1 MTSFPFARAL
11 CAVFMLL
18 KLGTAHAET
27 PASAPLQI
35 EHAQGTATV
44 AHTPVRV
51 VVFDLAALD
60 DLDALGVEVTGVP
73 DETMPSYLSRYA
85 EPRYARVG
93 TLFEPDY
100 EALNRVKP
108 DLIITGGRSS
118 AKYAQLAKIA
128 PTIDMREDHSQP
140 IATALSNLD
149 MLAKVFGKQQ
159 QAQSLKGKLDN
170 DLHNVRADAAN
181 RGNALIVLVT
191 GGRISAYGTG
201 SRFGL
206 LHDALQIPPAL
217 PTLKPS
223 LHGEAI
229 SPELILKANPDW
241 LFVID
246 RDAAIG
252 KHGAA
257 HQVLDNPLV
266 QRTHAWRN
274 NQVVYL
280 DPVNWYLVGTGIQS
294 VKNMMLQ
301 LDEAFD
307 APR

>member
-1 MTSFPFARAL
+1 MKALRLQRAL
-11 CAVFMLL
+11 CAVLLML
-18 KLGTAHAET
+18 TAGVACADS
-27 PASAPLQI
+27 ASGQAI
-35 EHAQGTATV
+35 EIQHAQGTTLL
-44 AHTPVRV
+44 PRIPQRV

-73 DETMPSYLSRYA
+73 DEALPEYLSRYA
-85 EPRYARVG
+85 DPRHARVG

-118 AKYAQLAKIA
+118 AKYAQLASIA
-128 PTIDMREDHSQP
+128 PTLDMREDHSQP

-149 MLAKVFGKQQ
+149 MLAKAFGKQQ
-159 QAQSLKGKLDN
+159 QAEDLKAALDST
-170 DLHNVRADAAN
+170 LQNVRTDAAN
-181 RGNALIVLVT
+181 RGNGLVVLVT
-191 GGRISAYGTG
+191 GGKLSAYGPG

-206 LHDALQIPPAL
+206 LHSALQIPPAL
-217 PTLKPS
+217 ADLKPS

-229 SPELILKANPDW
+229 SSELIMKANPDW

-257 HQVLDNPLV
+257 RQVLDNPLV
-266 QRTHAWRN
+266 RRTHAWQN

-280 DPVNWYLVGTGIQS
+280 DPVNWYLVGSGIQA
-294 VKNMMLQ
+294 VNKMLRQ

-307 APR
+307 AAG